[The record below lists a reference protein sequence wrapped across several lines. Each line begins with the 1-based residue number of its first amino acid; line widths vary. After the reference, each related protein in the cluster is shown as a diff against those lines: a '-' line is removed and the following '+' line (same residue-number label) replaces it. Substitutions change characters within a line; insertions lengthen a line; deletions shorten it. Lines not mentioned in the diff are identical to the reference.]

1 MQAKYDLEKD
11 QSDILRKINN
21 DKLLKQEQEF

>member
-11 QSDILRKINN
+11 QADILRKTNN